1 MMYSQYDILP
11 LLLGKVSPDMGTASP
26 APYFLH

>member
-11 LLLGKVSPDMGTASP
+11 LLLGKVSPETDSP